1 MPWIEK
7 VYLARRSNLSG
18 EPKANPINYG
28 AEPDKLFNPRHQP
41 IILFILSHLFFIS
54 MAALKICNLLN
65 CIPFI
70 VTSCF
75 INKQQPFVIDAR
87 KEIVLK
93 ILTKYNTNN
102 SYLHE
107 YCIHK

>member
-28 AEPDKLFNPRHQP
+28 AEPDKLSQSTAPTYYSIYP
-41 IILFILSHLFFIS
+41 VAFIFFIF

-75 INKQQPFVIDAR
+75 INKQQPIVIDAR
-87 KEIVLK
+87 KKIVLK
-93 ILTKYNTNN
+93 FLT
-102 SYLHE
+102 
-107 YCIHK
+107 

>member
-1 MPWIEK
+1 MDRTLENNSLVPWIEK
-7 VYLARRSNLSG
+7 VYLARRSNLSD

-28 AEPDKLFNPRHQP
+28 AEPNKLSQSTARG
-41 IILFILSHLFFIS
+41 
-54 MAALKICNLLN
+54 ICNLLN
-65 CIPFI
+65 CIPLI

-93 ILTKYNTNN
+93 ILT
-102 SYLHE
+102 
-107 YCIHK
+107 